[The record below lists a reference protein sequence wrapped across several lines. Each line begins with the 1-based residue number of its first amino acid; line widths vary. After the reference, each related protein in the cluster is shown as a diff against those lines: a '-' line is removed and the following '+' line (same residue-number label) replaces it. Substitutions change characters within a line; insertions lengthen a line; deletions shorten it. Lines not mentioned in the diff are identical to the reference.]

1 MKFSLA
7 GLSLAIALFSTP
19 ISVRA
24 QVTAAEERAAAR
36 RELHLAKIEFR
47 DYWQIEYPRIRREL
61 DALIELT
68 EAELRIHKERLLWYR
83 PFDRFS
89 TGSAVEWSLQDLR
102 MCIREAELRLRDL
115 WVERNNLIRFRTPQ
129 WRELELR
136 LHDARMRVA
145 AIERAIE
152 NSANE
157 AELPAR

>member
-1 MKFSLA
+1 
-7 GLSLAIALFSTP
+7 
-19 ISVRA
+19 
-24 QVTAAEERAAAR
+24 
-36 RELHLAKIEFR
+36 
-47 DYWQIEYPRIRREL
+47 
-61 DALIELT
+61 
-68 EAELRIHKERLLWYR
+68 
-83 PFDRFS
+83 
-89 TGSAVEWSLQDLR
+89 